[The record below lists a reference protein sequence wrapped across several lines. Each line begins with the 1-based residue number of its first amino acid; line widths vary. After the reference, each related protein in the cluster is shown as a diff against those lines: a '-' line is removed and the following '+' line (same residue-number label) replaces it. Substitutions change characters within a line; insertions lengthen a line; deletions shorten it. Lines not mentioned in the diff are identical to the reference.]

1 MNLCFKMLFGSH
13 LYGTSTPE
21 SDKDYKGV
29 YIPSKKELLLGRS
42 RPTISI
48 SRSKEHAERNTA
60 EDVDQEYFSL
70 SRYLELLTQGQTVA
84 LDVLFGYRQTTLDA
98 GKSFE
103 IMHEIYDNRHRLISK
118 NVSAFM
124 GYARQQAA
132 KYGIKGSRMDALKR
146 TVEKLKTLDPNTTL
160 AENPY
165 WLDSLI
171 QECSSLV
178 SLEKTPLVE
187 MVLCKGPKEGLTEPH
202 LHING
207 RKIPFHAKVKY
218 ALEITN
224 KMLNEY
230 GKRAQKAHLAGG
242 VDWKALSHAVRVNS
256 QAVELLRMGHITFP
270 RPDRELLTKIKTGQ
284 LPYEQVAEVIERGLV
299 DVVSAQQKSFLPE
312 KPDLELADEIILD
325 AYERWAQ

>member
-13 LYGTSTPE
+13 LYGTNTPE

-29 YIPSKKELLLGRS
+29 YIPSKKELFLGRS

-70 SRYLELLTQGQTVA
+70 ARYLELLTQGQTVA

-103 IMHEIYDNRHRLISK
+103 VMHEIYYNRHRLISK

-146 TVEKLKTLDPNTTL
+146 TAELLETLDLDTTL
-160 AENPY
+160 EQNVA
-165 WLDSLI
+165 WLNGLI
-171 QECSSLV
+171 RESSDLI
-178 SLEKTPLVE
+178 SLEKTPLIE
-187 MVLCKGPKEGLTEPH
+187 IIMCRGPKGATDAPH

-256 QAVELLRMGHITFP
+256 QAVELLRTGHITFP

-284 LPYEQVAEVIERGLV
+284 LPYEQVAEVIEQGLV
-299 DVVSAQQKSFLPE
+299 DVVSAQQRSSLPE

-325 AYERWAQ
+325 AYERWT